1 MNELLNNGK
10 FKIENMIYE
19 INGVQVMT
27 AYDLAKLYHCKNGTK
42 EINQAVKNNPH
53 KFPQRYSWILTEEEN
68 YDFLV
73 KNFDQKN
80 TETRGGRFKRQRVF
94 TEQGV
99 AMLATILHT
108 DVAVDISI
116 QIMDAFVRM
125 RHFISN
131 NKDIYISLN
140 TLNNKFLE
148 HDEKINYLFSIFD
161 KKEQLFLNNETY
173 NAYISVLNI
182 INSANNELIVI
193 DNFADITFFN
203 LIRKIKCD
211 VILITRNS
219 DRLTDLE
226 IEKYNKQYHN
236 LKVIRNNNFHDRFYI
251 IDRKE
256 IYQSGASINNAGDK
270 IFMIIK
276 IENVVTKNKL
286 LDAIKKVLDSTLY
299 T

>member
-1 MNELLNNGK
+1 
-10 FKIENMIYE
+10 
-19 INGVQVMT
+19 
-27 AYDLAKLYHCKNGTK
+27 
-42 EINQAVKNNPH
+42 
-53 KFPQRYSWILTEEEN
+53 
-68 YDFLV
+68 
-73 KNFDQKN
+73 
-80 TETRGGRFKRQRVF
+80 
-94 TEQGV
+94 
-99 AMLATILHT
+99 MLATILHT

-193 DNFADITFFN
+193 DNFADITFLD
-203 LIRKIKCD
+203 LIRKMKYD

-236 LKVIRNNNFHDRFYI
+236 LEVIYDDSFHDRYFI
-251 IDRKE
+251 IDRVQVYHCGTSLNRIGYKTF
-256 IYQSGASINNAGDK
+256 SINIISDNDVFKSLICK
-270 IFMIIK
+270 IDNILLI
-276 IENVVTKNKL
+276 NK
-286 LDAIKKVLDSTLY
+286 
-299 T
+299 

>member
-1 MNELLNNGK
+1 
-10 FKIENMIYE
+10 MIYE
-19 INGVQVMT
+19 INKVQVMT

-193 DNFADITFFN
+193 DNFADITFLD
-203 LIRKIKCD
+203 LIRKMKYD

-226 IEKYNKQYHN
+226 IEKYNKHYHN